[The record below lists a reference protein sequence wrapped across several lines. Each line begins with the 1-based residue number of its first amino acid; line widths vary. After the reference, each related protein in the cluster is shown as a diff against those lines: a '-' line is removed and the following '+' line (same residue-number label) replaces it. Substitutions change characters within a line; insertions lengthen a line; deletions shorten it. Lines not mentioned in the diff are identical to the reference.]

1 MRLMKF
7 ALAAFAAGAFA
18 TPMAMAQDADLGK
31 VTFGQYC
38 ATCHGAGGKG
48 DGPLTEL
55 MLEGPSD
62 LTQLAKNND
71 GKFPMLDVIHIVDGR
86 TGLRGHGGPMP
97 VYGALFEAEAAEDFG
112 PFGSIAVTRGR
123 ILSVVYYLESLQEE

>member
-7 ALAAFAAGAFA
+7 ALAALAAGAFA
-18 TPMAMAQDADLGK
+18 APMAVAQDTDLGK
-31 VTFGQYC
+31 VAYDQYC
-38 ATCHGAGGKG
+38 ATCHGVGGKG

-71 GKFPMLDVIHIVDGR
+71 GKFPMLDVIHVIDGR

-97 VYGALFEAEAAEDFG
+97 VYGAIFEAEEAGDFG
-112 PFGSIAVTRGR
+112 PYGSVAVTRGR
-123 ILSVVYYLESLQEE
+123 ILSIAYFLEALQEE